1 MWSAGVIFYIL
12 ICRQLP
18 FHGFDRK
25 TTLKMIMD
33 YQPDV
38 DRRDFMRFS
47 NSAKDLLEQL
57 LEKDPKKRITPKKA
71 LQHKFFRDNKMYH

>member
-1 MWSAGVIFYIL
+1 
-12 ICRQLP
+12 
-18 FHGFDRK
+18 
-25 TTLKMIMD
+25 MD